1 MTAAADASHLRT
13 IHPMVRGGIADRHAA
28 LHSGAP
34 PSPQAGTLTDATAVL
49 VIPGLHEVASSWPVR
64 TYAKGDRLYQVDAP
78 ATTLFYLEA
87 GLVALELNTPK
98 PRIGALAGPGDM
110 VGALATGCGT
120 YLESAVALSGEVAV
134 RVLDERAQA
143 ELPAPD
149 LATLVAAAAG
159 ARLAAL
165 TQALEDGEHP
175 VPARLARAFLRLGSR
190 FGQTL
195 ADGAVR
201 LTLPVTHDTLAA
213 MVGAA
218 RETTTAVVADMRR
231 LGLVEGTRGS
241 YRLRPAELMDY
252 ALEATL
258 SAQ

>member
-1 MTAAADASHLRT
+1 MTAAADATHLRP
-13 IHPMVRGGIADRHAA
+13 HPLARGGLADPRTA
-28 LHSGAP
+28 LHVGTP
-34 PSPQAGTLTDATAVL
+34 PSPPAEVSTNPSAVPVISAFTDVAR
-49 VIPGLHEVASSWPVR
+49 GLPVHA
-64 TYAKGDRLYQVDAP
+64 YAKGDLLYQADAP
-78 ATTLFYLEA
+78 AAALYYLEA

-98 PRIGALAGPGDM
+98 PRIGALAGPGD
-110 VGALATGCGT
+110 VIGALMPGCGG

-134 RVLDERAQA
+134 RVLDERARA
-143 ELPAPD
+143 ELPAAE
-149 LATLVAAAAG
+149 LATLIARAAG

-175 VPARLARAFLRLGSR
+175 VPARVARAFLRLGSR
-190 FGQTL
+190 FGQGL
-195 ADGAVR
+195 ADGTVR

-231 LGLVEGTRGS
+231 LGLLEGTRGS
-241 YRLRPAELMDY
+241 YRMRPAELAEY

-258 SAQ
+258 SAT